1 MQLLTA
7 QGYKDI
13 DDCAAGEA
21 VFAFD
26 PVAGKRKTN
35 NVRSLQWISR
45 EEYRASNKGHGV
57 PFADYMP
64 FDGYRVN
71 GKWLLFQD
79 QSVWRNGTQVVHAT
93 DLIVGDNVYNDD
105 DDPVVIE
112 TIERVSELDGWWRFD
127 VSGDH
132 SYVVDGLTLHN
143 ASRFW
148 VGGGSANTWAAT
160 SNTNWAATSGGSNN
174 QTVPGTSDLPIF
186 DSSSGTGNSVI
197 GASITV
203 QGLDCTGG
211 TGSYAG
217 TITHNTGV
225 TLTINTGA
233 ASSLRFSAGM
243 TYTPATTTSLIT
255 LAHTSGTAN
264 TTCAG
269 QKLAALTING
279 VGGTTTLLDALLVNA
294 VQNAVLTLTN
304 GALDAGTNTAAISA
318 ATFTGTNSNTRTLT
332 LGGTVTLGGNVTN
345 QNILWNLST
354 TTGLTFNKNSAN
366 IVILAPTVSSVV
378 TLTFDGGA
386 LTYNNLTA
394 NTSTNQYLLAINQV
408 NTFANLALNSGVS
421 LGLANNQ
428 TISNAF
434 AWAGTQANP
443 MLVTTLG
450 SNPGTVTLTVTSGAC
465 TLKWGGLFGVNATG
479 GATFTATDTFNFGQ
493 NTGWSITPPADSA
506 LTPAGIA
513 TAVWQDATAGD
524 FTVAGSIAQQLWRG
538 AAGSGTGVRG
548 TVGNSSSTTSLPT
561 SAFTLNG
568 SAASGV
574 VSNQFV
580 GRNVL
585 FDTNTTTAG
594 LQGAVSAISASSAS
608 NTPTLTV
615 ATLPH
620 APTSGDTFSII

>member
-13 DDCAAGEA
+13 ADCAAGEG

-35 NVRSLQWISR
+35 NVRSLRWISR

-57 PFADYMP
+57 PFTDYMP

-93 DLIVGDNVYNDD
+93 DLIVGDTVYNDD

-112 TIERVSELDGWWRFD
+112 TIECVSELDGWWRFD

-148 VGGGSANTWAAT
+148 VGAGSANTWAAT
-160 SNTNWAATSGGSNN
+160 SNTNWAATSGGANN
-174 QTVPGTSDLPIF
+174 QTVPGTSDLAIF
-186 DSSSGTGNSVI
+186 DGNSGTGNSVI

-211 TGSYAG
+211 TGNYAG
-217 TITHNTGV
+217 TITHNTAV

-233 ASSLRFSAGM
+233 ASSLRLSAGM
-243 TYTPATTTSLIT
+243 TYTPASATSLIT
-255 LAHTSGTAN
+255 FSNTTGTAN
-264 TTCAG
+264 ITCAG
-269 QKLAALTING
+269 QKLWAITVNG
-279 VGGTTTLLDALLVNA
+279 VGGTVQQLDALLINA
-294 VQNAVLTLTN
+294 GLAAILTITN
-304 GALDAGTNTAAISA
+304 GVFDCNSQALTANLISSS
-318 ATFTGTNSNTRTLT
+318 NSNTRSFL
-332 LGGTVTLGGNVTN
+332 LGSGVTIGGNVGNGATV
-345 QNILWNLST
+345 WNFAT
-354 TTGLTFNKNSAN
+354 TTGLTFTKNSAN
-366 IVILAPTVSSVV
+366 ITVLAPTSSIGQII
-378 TLTFDGGA
+378 FAGP
-386 LTYNNLTA
+386 LTYNGLTL
-394 NTSTNQYLLAINQV
+394 NSSTQQTELLFSGGGTY
-408 NTFANLALNSGVS
+408 TFASMTVNSGWN
-421 LGLANNQ
+421 LQ
-428 TISNAF
+428 FSNSTTYNITAAF
-434 AWAGTQANP
+434 TWAGTQANP
-443 MLVTTLG
+443 MLVT
-450 SNPGTVTLTVTSGAC
+450 SSYPNPATISCATGAC
-465 TLKWGGLFGVNATG
+465 TLKWGGLLGITGSG
-479 GATFTATDTFNFGQ
+479 GATFTATDTFNFGF
-493 NTGWSITPPADSA
+493 NSGWSISPPADAA

-524 FTVAGSIAQQLWRG
+524 FTVSGSIAQQLWRG
-538 AAGSGTGVRG
+538 AAGSATGVRG
-548 TVGNSSSTTSLPT
+548 TVGSSSSTTSLPT

-594 LQGAVSAISASSAS
+594 LQGAVSAISASSTS

>member
-1 MQLLTA
+1 MNLLTA

-13 DDCAAGEA
+13 ADCAAGEA

-26 PVAGKRKTN
+26 PVVGKRKTN

-57 PFADYMP
+57 PFTDYMP

-93 DLIVGDNVYNDD
+93 DLIVGDTVYNDD

-148 VGGGSANTWAAT
+148 VGAGSANTWAAT
-160 SNTNWAATSGGSNN
+160 SNTNWAATSGGANN

-186 DSSSGTGNSVI
+186 DSNSGTGNSVI

-217 TITHNTGV
+217 TITHNGGA

-243 TYTPATTTSLIT
+243 TYTAAAGTSVIT
-255 LAHTSGTAN
+255 FTHTSGTAN

-269 QKLAALTING
+269 QKLATLTING
-279 VGGTTTLLDALLVNA
+279 AGGTTTLLDTLNVNA
-294 VQNAVLTLTN
+294 VQNATLTITS
-304 GALDAGTNTAAISA
+304 GIFDAGTNTAAINAYAVSG
-318 ATFTGTNSNTRTLT
+318 TGSTTRSVI
-332 LGGTVTLGGNVTN
+332 LGGTVTIGGNVTDGATV
-345 QNILWNLST
+345 WNFNT
-354 TTGLTFNKNSAN
+354 ITALTFTKNSAN
-366 IVILAPTVSSVV
+366 IVVAAPTSSIQGIV
-378 TLTFDGGA
+378 FNGGT
-386 LTYNNLTA
+386 LTYNNLTFNA
-394 NTSTNQYLLAINQV
+394 TSNNTMCSMVSA
-408 NTFANLALNSGVS
+408 NTFANLTLNSGWGFVS
-421 LGLANNQ
+421 NVTT

-434 AWAGTQANP
+434 TWTGTQANP
-443 MLVTTLG
+443 ILVMSSSASGVQTLAC
-450 SNPGTVTLTVTSGAC
+450 PSGAC
-465 TLKWGGLFGVNATG
+465 TLKWGGLFGTTGSG
-479 GATFTATDTFNFGQ
+479 GATFTATDTFNFGT
-493 NTGWSITPPADSA
+493 NSGWSISPPADSA

-513 TAVWQDATAGD
+513 TAVWQDTTAGD
-524 FTVAGSIAQQLWRG
+524 FTVSGSIAQQLWRG
-538 AAGSGTGVRG
+538 TAGSSTGVRG
-548 TVGNSSSTTSLPT
+548 TVGSSSSTTSLPT